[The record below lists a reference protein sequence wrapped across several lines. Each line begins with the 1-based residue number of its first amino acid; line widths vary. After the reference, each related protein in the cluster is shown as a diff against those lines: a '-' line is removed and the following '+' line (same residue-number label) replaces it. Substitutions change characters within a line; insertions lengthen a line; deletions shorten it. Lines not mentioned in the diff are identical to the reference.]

1 MNTEVGTALA
11 PLGTWAKGWSMALA
25 LFLAAPLLAREQIT
39 IQKSATNAQ
48 LRAVDATLSQ
58 ANPTTNYSTLSTV
71 TVASSNAANQRA
83 LVEFD
88 LSALPNV
95 GIKQAVLTLHV
106 TTPPSSSVTYGAYP
120 VSTFFYGPNV
130 TWNTRVATTGWGAA
144 GGDIPGTATTTATV
158 TPTSTTAQFTITAE
172 VQTWYNA
179 SPNYGTLIKDQT
191 ESDATAISTVF
202 GSQTASAANVPQLQ
216 VNFVQNVS
224 NLSAT
229 PGNGTITLNWTNP
242 TPLTGSTILEPYF
255 GIMILRYATLPV
267 HKTDVPTDGTQ
278 YAVCT
283 KFSQSTVVFVSN
295 TLVNTFTDNSSDT
308 CGANLS
314 DPGGAPQNGK
324 AYYYKVFVFD
334 SAFNYSC
341 QPLSDGTVFTEE
353 ISAVPGATAAA
364 QQRSLWVDATYA
376 TDLAAPSLFPG
387 TIIMIASQTN
397 LVFGIDPNTEL
408 RKYPPV
414 SIGGPVFSRSPIID
428 SGESTLAE
436 NVIYVG
442 DSDGL
447 VYGIATD
454 TGQILWVV
462 NPNSSTTNNFQGGVG
477 VQLKTLSSSSYTLTD
492 DLVILGTRNGAT
504 TTTNQILGLDGNTG
518 ATVWTVT
525 GNATVPMD
533 IVDSAPAVD
542 YVNNAIWVATHGNC
556 SATTPTLWKLN
567 PSTGAVLLTEDLG
580 DTDAAPALS
589 FSSDVLFVAN
599 NGNAQNSGT
608 CVAGNST
615 LYAFNPVTG
624 ATLASFPTGDG
635 SVVDYPIVLG
645 SSSPYTILFSGAA
658 NIHAVTFTK
667 VSNVLGTFAAA
678 WTTPITVPS
687 APICY
692 TGLSYVFVGS
702 NDGKIHELNLAT
714 GAEVKD
720 EIANTGQPG
729 FVGDPSLDTSL
740 ARIYVSTTDQRAYGF
755 AIPF

>member
-1 MNTEVGTALA
+1 MTLT
-11 PLGTWAKGWSMALA
+11 
-25 LFLAAPLLAREQIT
+25 LFLAGPLLAREQLT
-39 IQKSATNAQ
+39 IQKSSTNLQ
-48 LRAVDATLSQ
+48 LRAADATLSQ
-58 ANPTTNYSTLSTV
+58 ANPTTNYSALPTV
-71 TVASSNAANQRA
+71 TVASSSGANQRA

-106 TTPPSSSVTYGAYP
+106 TSPPSASVTYGAYP
-120 VSTFFYGPNV
+120 VSTFFYGSNV
-130 TWNTRVATTGWGAA
+130 TWNTRVATTAWGAP
-144 GGDIPGTATTTATV
+144 GGDIPGTATTTTTV
-158 TPTSTTAQFTITAE
+158 TKSSTTAQFTITPE

-191 ESDATAISTVF
+191 ENNATAVSTVF

-216 VNFVQNVS
+216 INFVQNVS

-242 TPLTGSTILEPYF
+242 TPLTGSTVLEPYF
-255 GIMILRYATLPV
+255 GILILRYATLPV

-278 YAVCT
+278 YTVCT

-308 CGANLS
+308 CGANLA
-314 DPGGAPQNGK
+314 DPGGAPQNGI

-334 SAFNYSC
+334 TAFNYSC
-341 QPLSDGTVFTEE
+341 QPLTDGTVFTEE

-364 QQRSLWVDATYA
+364 QQRSLWIDATYA

-387 TIIMIASQTN
+387 SIIMIASQTN
-397 LVFGIDPNTEL
+397 LIFGIDPNTEL

-428 SGESTLAE
+428 SGESTEGA
-436 NVIYVG
+436 NIIYVG

-447 VYGIATD
+447 VYGILTD

-462 NPNSSTTNNFQGGVG
+462 NPNSASATNDFQGGVG
-477 VQLKTLSSSSYTLTD
+477 VQLKALSSSSYTLAD
-492 DLVILGTRNGAT
+492 DLVTLGTRNGAT

-518 ATVWTVT
+518 ATLWTVT
-525 GNATVPMD
+525 GTAGLPMD
-533 IVDSAPAVD
+533 IVDSTPAVD
-542 YVNNAIWVATHGNC
+542 YVNSAIWVTTHGNC
-556 SATTPTLWKLN
+556 STTTPTLWKLN
-567 PSTGAVLLTEDLG
+567 PNTGAVLLTEKLG
-580 DTDAAPALS
+580 DTDASPSLS
-589 FSSDVLFVAN
+589 FASDVLFVAN
-599 NGNAQNSGT
+599 NGKSNASGPCAT
-608 CVAGNST
+608 GNST
-615 LYAFNPVTG
+615 LYAINPVTG

-635 SVVDYPIVLG
+635 SVVDYPVVLG
-645 SSSPYTILFSGAA
+645 SSSPYTVVFSGAA
-658 NIHAVTFTK
+658 NVHAVTFTK
-667 VSNVLGTFAAA
+667 ATNTFATV

-692 TGLSYVFVGS
+692 TGLAYVFVGS
-702 NDGKIHELNLAT
+702 NDGKIHEINLVT
-714 GAEVKD
+714 GADSKD

-729 FVGDPSLDTSL
+729 FVGDISLDVSL